1 MIKCEYCEKTFK
13 RESTLIAHTCEKK
26 RRWLSKEYPETIAGF
41 NAFDLFYRLG
51 MQSKPKDYKSFVDSQ
66 YFSAFVKFG
75 SYCINTRVID
85 AEAYTRW
92 LIRKQAKLK
101 DWATD
106 RMYLLFVQ
114 DHVKKETVDRALER
128 FIENASKTSYFD
140 TFWETAGGYVISDWV
155 ESGKISPWIIICS
168 TRAQKALNSMNEEC
182 FNKIAKSIDAS
193 HWGKKVQQ
201 NPQDAAWVRHII
213 DGEPVNA

>member
-1 MIKCEYCEKTFK
+1 MKCEYCGREFK
-13 RESTLIAHTCEKK
+13 LEARLATHLCEKK
-26 RRWLSKEYPETIAGF
+26 RRWLQKDFPETIAGF
-41 NAFDLFYRLG
+41 SAFDLFYRLG
-51 MQSKPKDYKSFVDSQ
+51 MQSKPKDYASFVDSQ

-85 AEAYTRW
+85 TEAYTRW

-106 RMYLLFVQ
+106 RMYMLFVQ

-128 FIENASKTSYFD
+128 FVENASKTSYFD
-140 TFWETAGGYVISDWV
+140 KFWETANGYVIAEWI
-155 ESGKISPWIIICS
+155 ETGKISPWIIICS
-168 TRAQKALNSMNEEC
+168 TRAQVALNAMNEEC
-182 FNKIAKSIDAS
+182 FNRIANSIDAG

-213 DGEPVNA
+213 DGEPIE

>member
-1 MIKCEYCEKTFK
+1 MKCEYCGREFK
-13 RESTLIAHTCEKK
+13 REASLASHMCEKK
-26 RRWLSKEYPETIAGF
+26 RRWINKDMPETIAGF
-41 NAFDLFYRLG
+41 SAFDLFYRLG
-51 MQSKPKDYKSFVDSQ
+51 MQSKPKDYASFVDSQ

-106 RMYLLFVQ
+106 SMYMLFVQ
-114 DHVKKETVDRALER
+114 DHVKKESVDRALER
-128 FIENASKTSYFD
+128 FIENASKTSYFEK
-140 TFWETAGGYVISDWV
+140 FWETAGGYVIADWV

-168 TRAQKALNSMNEEC
+168 TRAQIALNSMNEEC
-182 FNKIAKSIDAS
+182 FMRIANCVDAGY
-193 HWGKKVQQ
+193 WGKKTQQ

-213 DGEPVNA
+213 DGEPVE

>member
-1 MIKCEYCEKTFK
+1 MKCEYCGREFK
-13 RESTLIAHTCEKK
+13 VEARLATHLCEKK
-26 RRWLSKEYPETIAGF
+26 RRWLSKDYPETIAGF
-41 NAFDLFYRLG
+41 EAFDLFYRLG
-51 MQSKPKDYKSFVDSQ
+51 MQSKPKDYASFVDSQ

-85 AEAYTRW
+85 TEAYTRW

-106 RMYLLFVQ
+106 TIYMMFVKE
-114 DHVKKETVDRALER
+114 HLKKETVDRALER
-128 FIENASKTSYFD
+128 FIENASKTSYFE
-140 TFWETAGGYVISDWV
+140 TFWESAGGYVIADWV

-168 TRAQKALNSMNEEC
+168 TRAQIALNAMNEEC
-182 FNKIAKSIDAS
+182 FNRVANSVDAG
-193 HWGKKVQQ
+193 HWGKKVEQ

-213 DGEPVNA
+213 DGESVDA